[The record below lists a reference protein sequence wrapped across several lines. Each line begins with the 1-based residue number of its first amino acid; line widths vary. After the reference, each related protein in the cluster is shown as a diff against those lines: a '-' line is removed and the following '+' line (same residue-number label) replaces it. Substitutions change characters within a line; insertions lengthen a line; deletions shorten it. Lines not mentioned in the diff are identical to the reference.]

1 MDAIQFLKIVG
12 RICKA
17 NDGKCDEC
25 PLDKYPCSAY
35 INRIRDAE
43 PDSGIEEMVN
53 IADRW
58 AKDHPFNTRQS
69 QLLKMFPDARTDDA
83 GILDYCP
90 DAFIAK
96 EISAEYCN
104 KYNKCQEC
112 RKDYW
117 LAEVDT

>member
-83 GILDYCP
+83 G
-90 DAFIAK
+90 
-96 EISAEYCN
+96 N
-104 KYNKCQEC
+104 
-112 RKDYW
+112 
-117 LAEVDT
+117 LADGL